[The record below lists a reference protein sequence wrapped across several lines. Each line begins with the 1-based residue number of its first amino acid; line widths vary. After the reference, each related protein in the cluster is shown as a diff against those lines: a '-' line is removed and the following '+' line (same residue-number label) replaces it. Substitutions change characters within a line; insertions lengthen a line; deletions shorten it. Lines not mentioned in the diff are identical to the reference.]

1 MSAKKIILKFARQY
15 PFKIILTIILGL
27 SGAVFNG
34 VSTTLIVPIILSL
47 LNKSLDLQGAPN
59 IIKWLMF
66 PFAGLAEDYR
76 LIIMTLAIVV
86 AIALKNI
93 ASYASLVVSSALTR
107 SLTADL
113 RKAGV
118 RLLLDV
124 DLDYFAKMKVGDLIN
139 RLGAEVNRTATA
151 IGTLIQ
157 IVITAITVLVFVCLL
172 LAISWQLTLASTLLL
187 SVVVIVNQY
196 AIALSKFFGK
206 QLSEASTAYSVR
218 LMEMLNG
225 IRLVKATGS
234 EEKEYEQLQR
244 LITVREKADFR
255 CEATYGLI
263 APVTEVT
270 SIIALLAIVFLG
282 RIFFAEEVEALSA
295 VLLTYLLVLFRLLPL
310 VSQINGARSQLAN
323 TTASVESVYD
333 FLRRDNKPFMKNG
346 SIPYKK
352 LREGIRFHHVSFAYP
367 GHSELVLRDINL
379 FLPYGTTL
387 ALVGSSGAG
396 KSTLADLLPRF
407 YDPTSGCILIDGID
421 VRQFDIKTLR
431 NAMGIVSQE
440 TFLFNDTVRNNIA
453 YARPEATEEEIIEAA
468 QRANALEF
476 IEELPQGLETI
487 IGDRGVLLSGGQR
500 QRIAIARALLQN
512 PEILILDEA
521 TSALDTVSERLVQLA
536 IEELSR
542 DRTTL
547 VIAHR
552 LSTIQKAHQI
562 AVLDRGQVVEIGSH
576 EELLRKGGY
585 YTRLYSMQFLDE
597 TNREKALVK
606 ASYEVRSRLNPMI
619 GFLKLLVDNMVDSQQ
634 EREELI
640 KESYHAATRI
650 LKILELIENSVRL
663 HQPS

>member
-1 MSAKKIILKFARQY
+1 MSANKLILKFARPY
-15 PFKIILTIILGL
+15 PVQIILTVILGL

-34 VSTTLIVPIILSL
+34 VSTTLIVPIVLSL
-47 LNKSLDLQGAPN
+47 LNHSLDFQGAPN
-59 IIKWLMF
+59 IIKLLMF
-66 PFAGLAEDYR
+66 PFAGLPQDYR
-76 LIIMTLAIVV
+76 LIVMALAIVA
-86 AIALKNI
+86 AIALKNL
-93 ASYASLVVSSALTR
+93 ASYASLVVSSSLTR

-151 IGTLIQ
+151 ISTLIQ
-157 IVITAITVLVFVCLL
+157 MAITAITVLVFVCLL

-196 AIALSKFFGK
+196 AIARSKFFGK
-206 QLSEASTAYSVR
+206 QLSDASTAYSVS
-218 LMEMLNG
+218 LMEILNG
-225 IRLVKATGS
+225 IRLVKGTGS
-234 EEKEYEQLQR
+234 EEKEYEQLQQ
-244 LITVREKADFR
+244 LITEREKADFR
-255 CEATYGLI
+255 CEANYALI
-263 APVTEVT
+263 APITEVT

-282 RIFFAEEVEALSA
+282 RIFFADEMEALSA

-310 VSQINGARSQLAN
+310 VAQINGARSQLAN
-323 TTASVESVYD
+323 ASASVEIVYD
-333 FLRRDNKPFMKNG
+333 FLRRDNKPFLKNG
-346 SIPYKK
+346 ALPYTK
-352 LREGIRFHHVSFAYP
+352 LREGIRFQQVSFAYP
-367 GHSELVLRDINL
+367 EHADLVLRDINL
-379 FLPYGTTL
+379 FLPHGTTL
-387 ALVGSSGAG
+387 ALVGGSGAG

-407 YDPTSGCILIDGID
+407 YEPTSGSILIDGTD
-421 VRQFDIKTLR
+421 VRQFDVKTVR
-431 NAMGIVSQE
+431 AAMGIVSQD

-453 YARPEATEEEIIEAA
+453 YARPDATETEILEAA

-521 TSALDTVSERLVQLA
+521 TSALDTLSERLVQLA
-536 IEELSR
+536 IDELSR

-552 LSTIQKAHQI
+552 LSTVQKAHQI
-562 AVLDRGQVVEIGSH
+562 AVLDRGRVVEVGSH
-576 EELLRKGGY
+576 DELLRRGGY

-597 TNREKALVK
+597 ANREKALVK
-606 ASYEVRSRLNPMI
+606 ASYEVRSRLTPMI
-619 GFLKLLVDNMVDSQQ
+619 GFLKLLVDDMVDNQQ
-634 EREELI
+634 ERDELI

-650 LKILELIENSVRL
+650 LKILELIEDSVRL
-663 HQPS
+663 RQPS